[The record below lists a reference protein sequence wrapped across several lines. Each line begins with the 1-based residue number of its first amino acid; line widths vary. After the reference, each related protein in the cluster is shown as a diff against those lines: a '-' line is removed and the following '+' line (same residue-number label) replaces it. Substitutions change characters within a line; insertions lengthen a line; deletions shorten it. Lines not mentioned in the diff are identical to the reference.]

1 MKSYVI
7 DSFAMIA
14 FFENEPGAEKVADVL
29 NALMKQK
36 AKAFMS
42 VINWGEMYYNTMREQ
57 GVEVAES
64 VLTQFDKYPIK
75 LVEADRRLTYEAA
88 KLKARYK
95 ITYADC
101 FAAALTL
108 SLNALLITGDPEF
121 KKLAHE
127 LSVEWIA
134 TKNKPGKHSGR

>member
-1 MKSYVI
+1 MTKYVL

-14 FFENEPGAEKVADVL
+14 YFEDEPGADKVSEILSVV
-29 NALMKQK
+29 MTRK
-36 AKAFMS
+36 AKGFMS

-57 GVEVAES
+57 GVEEAES
-64 VLTQFDKYPIK
+64 VLTQFDKYSIQI
-75 LVEADRRLTYEAA
+75 VEADKRLTYEAA

-95 ITYADC
+95 IAYADC
-101 FAAALTL
+101 FAAALCL
-108 SLNALLITGDPEF
+108 SLNASLITGDPEF

-134 TKNKPGKHSGR
+134 TKEKSR